1 MIPVQNSNEGDGW
14 MQLDYLPED
23 REPDPDEAGPYDRTE
38 SVVQFES
45 LRAGSEYIKA
55 KGSLSPL
62 MSRPK

>member
-1 MIPVQNSNEGDGW
+1 

-45 LRAGSEYIKA
+45 LRAGSEYI
-55 KGSLSPL
+55 
-62 MSRPK
+62 